1 MWDDTGVLSLGSLD
15 KIKDIQAQWVSA
27 HCSIRLRTG
36 VEPDVVFSCC
46 SPSASRL
53 EMFCEMLFCS
63 SRVCRVVIW
72 VTLAFLSAQTG
83 LAVPLWPQDIS
94 VCRTE
99 CVFFRFSHHS
109 MRVSSDPND
118 RGITEVTVI
127 DKIVPPFWCLTW
139 TSAEISWPVP
149 HERRRSADWVMIAW
163 MSLRLKT
170 PLSFRGSL
178 VDKNCERLR
187 HCGVKEDTS

>member
-94 VCRTE
+94 VCRTG
-99 CVFFRFSHHS
+99 CVFFSFFHTIPCEFRLIPTTAASSKSLWSIRLFLHS
-109 MRVSSDPND
+109 DVWREHQLRSPDLYLTNADD
-118 RGITEVTVI
+118 RLI
-127 DKIVPPFWCLTW
+127 
-139 TSAEISWPVP
+139 
-149 HERRRSADWVMIAW
+149 R
-163 MSLRLKT
+163 
-170 PLSFRGSL
+170 
-178 VDKNCERLR
+178 
-187 HCGVKEDTS
+187 